1 MLETIHTNAQWIWAA
16 DAAPQQAFVA
26 ISKTVNVKEMGS
38 ASIRLFADTFYKLY
52 INGRFVNAGPAPFRK
67 PVIMLDSY
75 DLSSYMQTGENHICI
90 LCHFVGKT
98 IKWNTTD
105 APGCIAELR
114 IANEIIPSDETWS
127 ATPITAWQA
136 DVPEMGWALGG
147 IECIDAKDPSY
158 AVLQYFAGEDY
169 GAYVGAAAPATKQ
182 AIRVAQNI
190 TDIRA
195 RMVPPLRWQR
205 ITCRKEPII
214 WRVSREVFNLNDH
227 AARTVFEHREPVLD
241 AEAVHIFQDDGVHL
255 DRRVGERGFG
265 LHYDFRR
272 ICAGDFSFTIHC
284 ESAAT
289 ISIGFTERV
298 MDGIP
303 ECTRMSK
310 FMMRFHAQP
319 GRNVFRMYKFSGF
332 RHLFVTLKDFEG
344 HLHVEPPT
352 CHECF
357 AAIDYQ
363 DKFVSSDRFL
373 DNLYDISRRSIILNT
388 QAQSYDCNSREQ
400 GCYWGD
406 SIFILDMAGHM
417 SGDFSHMRHL
427 CYAMV
432 DEYQALGKLNS
443 SLFGMG
449 RVLFDYCLVPM
460 EMMRRYYDYTGDE
473 QCIRDCMQTAQAIIA
488 DFKRLKHDNG
498 LIALSG
504 WQDDDEQRMNDGL
517 LFLDHP
523 GLGWHPRDSVGI
535 NRDDYN
541 AGIQLFYLQAM
552 QALDALQERLGL
564 DRPYGDEIAAHQS
577 LIMQKFYNQQKGLV
591 ADVVDVD
598 GQHHGYSQL
607 VNALAVHTGTLDAAQ
622 SQTALR
628 LICDIDQQAW
638 IAHGTPYGYF
648 YLIDALRRFQDAETA
663 IRLVKQL
670 FAPMLQ
676 RGATCTWETFGGEI
690 HDSLNHA
697 WSAVW
702 VYAVQRLLLGL
713 EYDAQGARLHI
724 QPQCLDR
731 VQTQLHLPQGLC
743 QINWQSTSAEDIHCS
758 LTLSGDQ
765 ALRVRCAD
773 VDYELHQTLEIEQQR
788 VNRMQPA

>member
-1 MLETIHTNAQWIWAA
+1 MLDTIDTNAQWIWAA
-16 DAAPQQAFVA
+16 DAAPKQAFVA
-26 ISKTVNVKEMGS
+26 VTQTFTADSTVT

-52 INGRFVNAGPAPFRK
+52 VNGHFVNAGPAPFRK
-67 PVIMLDSY
+67 PIIMLDTY
-75 DLSSYMQTGENHICI
+75 DIQPFLQSGENHICI
-90 LCHFVGKT
+90 LCHFVGRT
-98 IKWNTTD
+98 IKWNTCD
-105 APGCIAELR
+105 APGCLAELR
-114 IANEIIPSDETWS
+114 IADQIITTDETWG
-127 ATPITAWQA
+127 ATPITAWQE

-147 IECIDAKDPSY
+147 IECIDAGDPSY
-158 AVLQYFAGEDY
+158 ELLQYFATDDY
-169 GAYVGAAAPATKQ
+169 GAHVGASRPQTQTAT
-182 AIRVAQNI
+182 IVPQNVSE
-190 TDIRA
+190 IRA
-195 RMVPPLRWQR
+195 RMVPLLRWQR
-205 ITCRKEPII
+205 IICRKEPTI

-227 AARTVFEHREPVLD
+227 AMRTVFEHREPVLD
-241 AEAVHIFQDDGVHL
+241 AEAVHIFHDDGVHL
-255 DRRVGERGFG
+255 NRRIGERGFG

-284 ESAAT
+284 DSAAT
-289 ISIGFTERV
+289 VSIGFTERV

-310 FMMRFHAQP
+310 FMMRFLAKP
-319 GRNVFRMYKFSGF
+319 GKNVFRMYKFSGF

-344 HLHVEPPT
+344 HVHIEPPV
-352 CHECF
+352 CHECT
-357 AAIDYQ
+357 ADVQYQ
-363 DKFVSSDRFL
+363 DTFVSSDRFL
-373 DNLYDISRRSIILNT
+373 DNLYDISRRSIILNI

-417 SGDFSHMRHL
+417 TGDFSHMRHL
-427 CYAMV
+427 CYAMI

-473 QCIRDCMQTAQAIIA
+473 QCIHDCLPTAQAVVA
-488 DFKRLKHDNG
+488 DFRRLKHENG

-504 WQDDDEQRMNDGL
+504 WQDDDAQRMNDGL

-535 NRDDYN
+535 NRNDYN
-541 AGIQLFYLQAM
+541 AGIQIFYLQAM

-564 DRPYGDEIAAHQS
+564 ERPYVEEIATHRA
-577 LIMQKFYNQQKGLV
+577 LILKTFFNPQKGLL
-591 ADVVDVD
+591 ADAVDAD
-598 GQHHGYSQL
+598 GQYHGYSQL
-607 VNALAVHTGTLDAAQ
+607 VNALAVHTRLLDDEQ
-622 SQTALR
+622 SLTALR

-648 YLIDALRRFQDAETA
+648 YLIDALRRFNDDATA
-663 IRLVKQL
+663 VRLVKQL

-713 EYDAQGARLHI
+713 TYDEQGASLNL
-724 QPQCLDR
+724 QTETVVKVD
-731 VQTQLHLPQGLC
+731 TQLFLPQGLC
-743 QINWQSTSAEDIHCS
+743 RVQWQPTSSNEIRC
-758 LTLSGDQ
+758 TLSLESIET
-765 ALRVRCAD
+765 LRVQCAAKKY
-773 VDYELHQTLEIEQQR
+773 VLHQELLIDQQR